1 MERGGRRAVRIARKS
16 SVEARTTRRHGLA
29 TPRCPGTEGAHG
41 AGHAPGQRRICAG
54 GFADQ
59 ARSARCAVGQN
70 PGRARPGKRVVATPP
85 VLGHAR
91 QLWAA
96 RSPAPNY
103 ARAPRAFRAKK
114 PTPALATRHPAG
126 LPSNNVK
133 DPNIASYIRHLHP
146 LPPLKSKQIK
156 TI

>member
-70 PGRARPGKRVVATPP
+70 PGRARPGRV
-85 VLGHAR
+85 
-91 QLWAA
+91 
-96 RSPAPNY
+96 
-103 ARAPRAFRAKK
+103 
-114 PTPALATRHPAG
+114 PTPMSKPNKETCRACMRSVCMDPSWRRTPASPKARISTLSWMTPMSTLPRSSGACKPHSKRTRTSICTGAKTRESG
-126 LPSNNVK
+126 L
-133 DPNIASYIRHLHP
+133 
-146 LPPLKSKQIK
+146 
-156 TI
+156 